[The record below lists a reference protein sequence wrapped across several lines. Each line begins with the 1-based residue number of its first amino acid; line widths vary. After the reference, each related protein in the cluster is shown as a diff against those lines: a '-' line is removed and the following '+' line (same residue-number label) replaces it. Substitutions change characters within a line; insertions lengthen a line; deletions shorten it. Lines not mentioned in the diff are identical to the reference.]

1 MEDSFSWQRFDRIAK
16 TLEGLGYLVAFL
28 GPLVGI
34 ALLIVG
40 DTVVR
45 VVGLAMIFGSFLTA
59 AYHISF
65 SLLMNAVHDI
75 TKHIESQQKGQI
87 TS

>member
-1 MEDSFSWQRFDRIAK
+1 MEESFSWQRFDRISK

-28 GPLVGI
+28 GPLAGI

-40 DTVVR
+40 DFVVR
-45 VVGLAMIFGSFLTA
+45 IVGLALIFASFLTA

-65 SLLMNAVHDI
+65 SLLMNAVKDI
-75 TKHIESQQKGQI
+75 IKRLDAQSGTKS
-87 TS
+87 

>member
-1 MEDSFSWQRFDRIAK
+1 MEEPFSWQRFDRIAK

-28 GPLVGI
+28 GPLIGI
-34 ALLIVG
+34 AMLIIG
-40 DTVVR
+40 DFVVR
-45 VVGLAMIFGSFLTA
+45 MLGLAMIVGSFLAA

-75 TKHIESQQKGQI
+75 TKHIEEQKKLQA
-87 TS
+87 